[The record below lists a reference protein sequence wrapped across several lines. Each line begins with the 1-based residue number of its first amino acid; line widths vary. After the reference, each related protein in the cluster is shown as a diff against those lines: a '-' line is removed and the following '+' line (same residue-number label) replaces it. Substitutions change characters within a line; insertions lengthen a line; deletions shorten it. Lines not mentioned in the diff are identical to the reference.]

1 MKKTFFIALILV
13 SLLLFAGSHSII
25 QRGPSTGDTAPAIAT
40 VEADSIV
47 RQALAGGNYVLL
59 NFWNSSDAESRRVA
73 NGYRAWK
80 RRFPNAHLRI
90 IGINFDKSPTLF
102 HEIVRLDSLEPSSQ
116 YHASGDTARAIINS
130 YGLDGGYG
138 AVLIA
143 PDGKIIATNPSETD
157 LDAIFALQPGIQSTF
172 FQ

>member
-59 NFWNSSDAESRRVA
+59 NFWNSSDAESRRAA
-73 NGYRAWK
+73 NGYRA
-80 RRFPNAHLRI
+80 
-90 IGINFDKSPTLF
+90 
-102 HEIVRLDSLEPSSQ
+102 
-116 YHASGDTARAIINS
+116 
-130 YGLDGGYG
+130 
-138 AVLIA
+138 
-143 PDGKIIATNPSETD
+143 
-157 LDAIFALQPGIQSTF
+157 
-172 FQ
+172 